1 MACNDGFQRRIVDIK
16 AAFLA
21 VNEVESGDS
30 VTVSLTEWKALEAA
44 IVNAEPVGLAVALD
58 MVAPL

>member
-1 MACNDGFQRRIVDIK
+1 M
-16 AAFLA
+16 
-21 VNEVESGDS
+21 NEVESGDS

>member
-1 MACNDGFQRRIVDIK
+1 MACNDGFQRTIVDIK

-21 VNEVESGDS
+21 VNELESGDS
-30 VTVSLTEWKALEAA
+30 VTVSLAEWKALEAA

-58 MVAPL
+58 MVVPL